1 MRTKKP
7 ITKVMSASQ
16 VRQHFA
22 ETVNEVA
29 RGGTRVVIEKN
40 GARAGAFVSARD
52 LDRLE
57 RADAKW
63 DEDSKFLEEIRSR
76 FADVDPDEIEHMAL
90 ETAAEAR
97 ADIRREREK
106 REQEAGR
113 VA

>member
-29 RGGTRVVIEKN
+29 RGNTRIVVEKN
-40 GARAGAFVSARD
+40 GAPAGAFVSARD
-52 LDRLE
+52 LERLE
-57 RADAKW
+57 FEDAKW
-63 DEDSKFLEEIRSR
+63 EEDSKFLEEIRSR
-76 FADVDPDEIEHMAL
+76 FADVDPEEIERMAL
-90 ETAAEAR
+90 ETTADAR

-106 REQEAGR
+106 REQNAGR